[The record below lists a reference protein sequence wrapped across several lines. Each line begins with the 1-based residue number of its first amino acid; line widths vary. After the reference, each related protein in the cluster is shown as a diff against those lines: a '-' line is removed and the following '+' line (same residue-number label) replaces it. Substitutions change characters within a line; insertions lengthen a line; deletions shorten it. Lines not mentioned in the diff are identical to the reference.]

1 MKRKFVLLVAIVA
14 AFALAA
20 CDGPSGQSSEGAA
33 QASESASAEAS
44 LNAGDSSE
52 ANVASSEVASA
63 TSEEVVATP
72 EPATPEPATPE
83 PATPEPDPWALP
95 GQPFRDPGPDPTP
108 IPDDPVKHGYNKIEL
123 SGNRDDKFL
132 TTEYCYLRSDKYVM
146 FFDSDLSIPG
156 DFKEKVD
163 LIVDEVEKTVG
174 LPFNYAYYVPEKIYY
189 DYWGYNPWQGIG
201 LYKRIAIFVLVDRED
216 VAYVSSANG
225 EIMNLFEYDLYSDK
239 FWNSVPSYRDNAWR
253 RRGFFDYATVAHELT
268 HVLTDRYANMTWSL
282 TEGMADYVAE
292 VVMERLQDTSE
303 DFKKSYE
310 YMYLPTKIAK
320 KVTPENAEAI
330 FVDDFSDYEM
340 VDRTDVYTFGRMLC
354 EFLGETYGEGFIRDH
369 IMAIERV
376 SKNLNYGNMT
386 QEDRQMLADK
396 LKENFGDDV
405 FTKFGAWYQEHAK

>member
-1 MKRKFVLLVAIVA
+1 MKRKFVLLVAIVS

-20 CDGPSGQSSEGAA
+20 CDGPSGS
-33 QASESASAEAS
+33 QASESTSAEAS
-44 LNAGDSSE
+44 LNVSDVSE
-52 ANVASSEVASA
+52 ANVATSEVAS
-63 TSEEVVATP
+63 ATP

-83 PATPEPDPWALP
+83 PATPEPATPTPDPWALP

-108 IPDDPVKHGYNKIEL
+108 IPDDPVAHGYNKIEL

-146 FFDSDLSIPG
+146 FFEKDLSIPG

-163 LIVDEVEKTVG
+163 LVVDEVEKTIG
-174 LPFNYAYYVPEKIYY
+174 LPFNYVYYVPDRIYY
-189 DYWGYNPWQGIG
+189 DIWGYNPWEGIA
-201 LYKRIAIFVLVDRED
+201 LNKRIAIFVCVDRNDE
-216 VAYVSSANG
+216 AFVSSANG
-225 EIMNLFEYDLYSDK
+225 EVVNVFEYDLYSDE
-239 FWNSVPSYRDNAWR
+239 FWNSVPSYRDNSWR
-253 RRGFFDYATVAHELT
+253 RRGFFDYSVMAHELT
-268 HVLTDRYANMTWSL
+268 HVLTDRYANMTWVM

-292 VVMERLQDTSE
+292 VIMERLQDTSE

-310 YMYLPTKIAK
+310 YMYVPTKIAK

-340 VDRTDVYTFGRMLC
+340 VDRTDVYTFGRMFC
-354 EFLGETYGEGFIRDH
+354 EFLGETYGEGFIRDY
-369 IMAIERV
+369 ILATERV

-396 LKENFGDDV
+396 IKETFGDDV
-405 FTKFGAWYQEHAK
+405 FTNFGAWYQTHAK